1 MNRMNIRAGGA
12 VASGFTLVELMVVVL
27 IISILA
33 AIAVPGYRAQ
43 VVKTQRA
50 AAKACLAQYAQF
62 MERYYT
68 THLNYKNA
76 DPGDLACAVED
87 NMERHYTF
95 TLTGVTESK
104 YTVNAVPTASF
115 ARRDRDCGTL
125 KLDQAGVKGVSSG
138 SVDVCW

>member
-1 MNRMNIRAGGA
+1 MKLKK
-12 VASGFTLVELMVVVL
+12 VKGFTLIELL
-27 IISILA
+27 IAVAIVGILA
-33 AIAVPGYRAQ
+33 AIALPNYFEHILRSN
-43 VVKTQRA
+43 R
-50 AAKACLAQYAQF
+50 AKAQACMSEHAQF

-68 THLNYKNA
+68 THLTYKNA